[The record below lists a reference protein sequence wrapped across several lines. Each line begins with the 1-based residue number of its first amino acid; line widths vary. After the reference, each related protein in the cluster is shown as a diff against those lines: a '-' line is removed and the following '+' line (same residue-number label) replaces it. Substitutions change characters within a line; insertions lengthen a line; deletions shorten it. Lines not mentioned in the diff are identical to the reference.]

1 MIGGSKIRLLLVDDS
16 ALFRNVL
23 VKGVSKD
30 PEIEVVATAADPFDA
45 RDKIVELEPDVMVC
59 DVVMPKMNGI
69 DFIRRLLPQYPMRVV
84 VISSVSDSVL
94 DAMNAGAIDFVP
106 KPDLSY
112 GRTTDVFI
120 TELVEK
126 IKIAAKSKIPAVK
139 TVPAAPRAAARVNPS
154 TNKKLIAIGAS
165 TGGTDAIYNVL
176 KALPPDIPGVVI
188 VQHIPPVF
196 SKMFA
201 DRLNN
206 TTQLRV
212 KEAQNGDYL
221 EKGLVL
227 VAPGD
232 RHMRVKKIGD
242 RFKVEVFEG
251 EKVNGHCPSVDV
263 LFNSVAEAC
272 GPCAVAVIMTGMGED
287 GARGLLNLRNSGA
300 RTIGQD
306 EKSSVVYGMPR
317 AAFEMGAVERQVS
330 LENIPSAILS
340 AIN

>member
-1 MIGGSKIRLLLVDDS
+1 
-16 ALFRNVL
+16 
-23 VKGVSKD
+23 
-30 PEIEVVATAADPFDA
+30 
-45 RDKIVELEPDVMVC
+45 
-59 DVVMPKMNGI
+59 
-69 DFIRRLLPQYPMRVV
+69 MRVV
-84 VISSVSDSVL
+84 VVSSVSDSVL

-112 GRTTDVFI
+112 GRTTEAFI
-120 TELVEK
+120 TELIEK
-126 IKIAAKSKIPAVK
+126 IKIASKSKVPTVK
-139 TVPAAPRAAARVNPS
+139 PVTAAAPKITASANPA

-165 TGGTDAIYNVL
+165 TGGTDAIFNVL
-176 KALPPDIPGVVI
+176 KVLPPDIPGVVI

-206 TTQLRV
+206 TTPLRV
-212 KEAQNGDYL
+212 REAQNGDFL

-232 RHMRVKKIGD
+232 RHMRVKKLGD
-242 RFKVEVFEG
+242 RLKVEVAEG
-251 EKVNGHCPSVDV
+251 DKVNGHCPSVDV
-263 LFNSVAEAC
+263 LFNSVAEVC
-272 GPCAVAVIMTGMGED
+272 GSCAVAVIMTGMGED

-306 EKSSVVYGMPR
+306 EKSSVVYGMPK
-317 AAFEMGAVERQVS
+317 AAYEMGAVEKQVA
-330 LENIPSAILS
+330 LENIPHAILS